1 MLHLPELEM
10 SEEKAQRFA
19 SAYHEF
25 RRHFPIPAVDPKW
38 VALATFG
45 YVAFDTYQPAVKA
58 LAARKRGDAPPM
70 GHNGGPSMVEP
81 APAPAAPPAAE
92 DWFAAPGLPN

>member
-38 VALATFG
+38 VALATFVYVG
-45 YVAFDTYQPAVKA
+45 YDTYQPAVKA
-58 LAARKRGDAPPM
+58 LAARKRGDAARPSSPVPPVPAM
-70 GHNGGPSMVEP
+70 PP
-81 APAPAAPPAAE
+81 APAPEPA
-92 DWFAAPGLPN
+92 DWFTAQGSLN